1 MKKHFYLALFMVLI
15 GNIALAG
22 NPYPHC
28 NNALYAVIQPGDF
41 GLGLRYDRH
50 TDIGGVYVS
59 LAKGAYLLPFGGYI
73 NDHYKGALGLM
84 WQFPQKFNN
93 PFIKDYLSLGVTYHS
108 YGGRYYADGL
118 INEKVFKPWSFEAGC
133 GVKIKRFILGI
144 RMDILKWEG
153 SMDFGFVF

>member
-1 MKKHFYLALFMVLI
+1 MKTLLLFSFLI
-15 GNIALAG
+15 GISISTLAG
-22 NPYPHC
+22 NPYLQR

-50 TDIGGVYVS
+50 TDIGGVYAS
-59 LAKGAYLLPFGGYI
+59 LAKGRYRLADGGYI

-93 PFIKDYLSLGVTYHS
+93 PFIKDYLSLGVAYHS